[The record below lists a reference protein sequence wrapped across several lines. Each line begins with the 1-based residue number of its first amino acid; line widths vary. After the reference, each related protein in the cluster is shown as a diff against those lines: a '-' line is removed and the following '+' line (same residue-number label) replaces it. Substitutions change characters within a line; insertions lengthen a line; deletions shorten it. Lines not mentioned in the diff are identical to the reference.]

1 MHGTGH
7 SSASQPHRPDCRLPP
22 RRARCGMPPPLP
34 QARAMPIADTYS
46 EEGEL
51 VDGLAREL
59 EAVVEE
65 IEAVAE
71 EWKDVGERGSWK
83 VDRGVVVVVSWR
95 Q

>member
-1 MHGTGH
+1 
-7 SSASQPHRPDCRLPP
+7 
-22 RRARCGMPPPLP
+22 MP
-34 QARAMPIADTYS
+34 MADTYS

-59 EAVVEE
+59 EALVEE

-83 VDRGVVVVVSWR
+83 VDRGVVVVVASWR